1 MNHSLKYNLATGDD
15 RQRTQYDGIINVKGK
30 IVWMPP
36 EKFLSL
42 AHALTEINTNED
54 SLKNIRYRLQ
64 NGLPIDFLMLQVDA
78 TKNKV
83 TSHNGRHRAT
93 VAKELNIEKVP
104 VLIWIKDK
112 DFPPVPEWTEEQHL
126 FVEKTDFESERINFI
141 PDKVINHRGR
151 FFCVPHDASL
161 DTVINILN
169 RVFSTNNFDRSN
181 TSEICEMFRKID
193 EQIKGKQ
200 PKIIRL

>member
-1 MNHSLKYNLATGDD
+1 MKLEYNLCPLAD
-15 RQRTQYDGIINVKGK
+15 QLNKIYSEIIGINGK

-78 TKNKV
+78 TINKV

-93 VAKELNIEKVP
+93 AAKELNIEKVP
-104 VLIWIKDK
+104 VLIWIKNK
-112 DFPPVPEWTEEQHL
+112 DYPTVLEWTEEQHL
-126 FVEKTDFESERINFI
+126 FVEKADFESERINFI
-141 PDKVINHRGR
+141 PDKVITHLGR